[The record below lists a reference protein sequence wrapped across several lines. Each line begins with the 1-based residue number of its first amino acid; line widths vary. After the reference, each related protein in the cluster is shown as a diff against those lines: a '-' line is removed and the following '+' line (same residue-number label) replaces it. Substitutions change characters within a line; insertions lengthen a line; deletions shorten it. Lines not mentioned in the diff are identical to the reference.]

1 MSAWRARGGAGS
13 RSDLLQTAP
22 LTVFLIAA
30 NVLMYILQTRDTSN
44 VVVRSGTTGGALLA
58 SGPVEA
64 HLILWGPMV
73 ATGEWWRL
81 LGNGFLHANPLHL
94 GTNMLSLFFIGR
106 LVEPAVGTLR
116 TGLIYAVSLAAGSLG
131 VMLLDPGG
139 ATLGASGAIFGLA
152 GALLVISHVRG
163 AGIMQSGIGPMILL
177 NLVFTFRIPGISIG
191 GHIGGLLG
199 GAAIGLVILEL
210 DKRRTRGDRGDRRVA
225 ATATAAF
232 AVLLLISFALARS
245 KYPSVG

>member
-1 MSAWRARGGAGS
+1 VISVRRGRGGGS
-13 RSDLLQTAP
+13 DFLQAAP
-22 LTVFLIAA
+22 LTATLIAA
-30 NVLMYILQTRDTSN
+30 NIVMYFLQMRDTAS
-44 VVVRSGTTGGALLA
+44 VIVRSGTTGGSLLA
-58 SGPVEA
+58 DGPVEA

-116 TGLIYAVSLAAGSLG
+116 TGLIYFVSLAAGSLG
-131 VMLLDPGG
+131 VMLVDPSG

-163 AGIMQSGIGPMILL
+163 AGVMQSGIGPMILL

-191 GHIGGLLG
+191 GHVGGLIG
-199 GAAIGLVILEL
+199 GAAIGWAILEF
-210 DKRRTRGDRGDRRVA
+210 DKRRARNDSGDTRIA
-225 ATATAAF
+225 AIATAAF
-232 AVLLLISFALARS
+232 VILLLVSFAVARS
-245 KYPSVG
+245 KFPSAS